1 MKKALPKRG
10 ERLLWWIR
18 FVNSDFT
25 TGGADMQAKPLA
37 TNLGEQANKIA
48 VSVQSGDGEVL
59 ALWGMCRRYAMQQ
72 ATRWLRA
79 FEGSGGVELDDLK
92 QSAFIGLLKAV
103 QTWKPESG
111 AFSTWYTIQLK
122 AVFVEAYGMRTKR
135 TREDPLNK
143 YHLSLDTPL
152 DENED
157 GSFTIAD
164 VLPDEAAEEAFED
177 VEQRDFQQAVQA
189 ALAQLTDAQRD
200 AIISEFWLGQK
211 PDAKAR
217 REAIRALRHPRIRKP
232 LMEYYG

>member
-1 MKKALPKRG
+1 
-10 ERLLWWIR
+10 
-18 FVNSDFT
+18 
-25 TGGADMQAKPLA
+25 MQAKPLA

-79 FEGSGGVELDDLK
+79 FEGSGGVELDDLE

-177 VEQRDFQQAVQA
+177 IEQRDFRQAVQA

-232 LMEYYG
+232 LMEYY

>member
-1 MKKALPKRG
+1 
-10 ERLLWWIR
+10 
-18 FVNSDFT
+18 
-25 TGGADMQAKPLA
+25 MQAKPLV

-48 VSVQSGDGEVL
+48 VSVQSGDGDVL

-79 FEGSGGVELDDLK
+79 FESSGGVELDDLE
-92 QSAFIGLLKAV
+92 QSAFIGLLRAV

-164 VLPDEAAEEAFED
+164 IIPDERAEAEFED
-177 VEQRDFQQAVQA
+177 VEQRDFQQTVQA
-189 ALAQLTDAQRD
+189 ALAQLPDAQRE
-200 AIISEFWLGQK
+200 AIIGEFWFGQK
-211 PDAKAR
+211 PNPKLR
-217 REAIRALRHPRIRKP
+217 REALRALRHPHIRKP
-232 LMEYYG
+232 LMEFYR

>member
-1 MKKALPKRG
+1 
-10 ERLLWWIR
+10 
-18 FVNSDFT
+18 
-25 TGGADMQAKPLA
+25 MQAKPLA

-48 VSVQSGDGEVL
+48 VSVQSGGGDIL
-59 ALWGMCRRYAMQQ
+59 TLWGMCRRYAMQQ
-72 ATRWLRA
+72 AARWLRA
-79 FEGSGGVELDDLK
+79 FESGGVELDDLE
-92 QSAFIGLLKAV
+92 QSAFIELLKAV
-103 QTWKPESG
+103 QTWKPKSG

-143 YHLSLDTPL
+143 FHLSLDTPL

-189 ALAQLTDAQRD
+189 ALAQLPDAQRE
-200 AIISEFWLGQK
+200 AIIGEFWFGRK
-211 PDAKAR
+211 PDPKLR
-217 REAIRALRHPRIRKP
+217 REALRALRHPRIRKP
-232 LMEYYG
+232 LMEFYR

>member
-1 MKKALPKRG
+1 
-10 ERLLWWIR
+10 
-18 FVNSDFT
+18 
-25 TGGADMQAKPLA
+25 MQAKPLA

-48 VSVQSGDGEVL
+48 VSVQSGDCDVL

-72 ATRWLRA
+72 ATRWHRA
-79 FEGSGGVELDDLK
+79 FESSGGVELDDLE

-164 VLPDEAAEEAFED
+164 VLPKVSGSLRSRSRKDY
-177 VEQRDFQQAVQA
+177 
-189 ALAQLTDAQRD
+189 
-200 AIISEFWLGQK
+200 GQ
-211 PDAKAR
+211 P
-217 REAIRALRHPRIRKP
+217 PRGCSP
-232 LMEYYG
+232 

>member
-1 MKKALPKRG
+1 
-10 ERLLWWIR
+10 
-18 FVNSDFT
+18 
-25 TGGADMQAKPLA
+25 MQAKPLA

-48 VSVQSGDGEVL
+48 VLVQSGDGEVL
-59 ALWGMCRRYAMQQ
+59 TLWGMCRRYAMQQ
-72 ATRWLRA
+72 ATRWFRA
-79 FEGSGGVELDDLK
+79 FEGSGGVELDDLE

-143 YHLSLDTPL
+143 YHLALDTPL

-189 ALAQLTDAQRD
+189 ALAQLTDAQRE
-200 AIISEFWLGQK
+200 AIIGEFWFGRK
-211 PDAKAR
+211 PDPKLR
-217 REAIRALRHPRIRKP
+217 REALRALRHPRIRKP
-232 LMEYYG
+232 LVEFYR

>member
-1 MKKALPKRG
+1 
-10 ERLLWWIR
+10 
-18 FVNSDFT
+18 
-25 TGGADMQAKPLA
+25 MQAKPLA

-48 VSVQSGDGEVL
+48 VSVQSGDGDVL

-79 FEGSGGVELDDLK
+79 FESSGGVELDDLE
-92 QSAFIGLLKAV
+92 QSAFIGLLRAV

-164 VLPDEAAEEAFED
+164 IIPDERAEAEFED

-189 ALAQLTDAQRD
+189 ALAQLPDAQRE
-200 AIISEFWLGQK
+200 AIIGEFWFGRK
-211 PDAKAR
+211 PDPKLR
-217 REAIRALRHPRIRKP
+217 REALRALRHPRIRKP
-232 LMEYYG
+232 LMEFYC

>member
-1 MKKALPKRG
+1 
-10 ERLLWWIR
+10 
-18 FVNSDFT
+18 
-25 TGGADMQAKPLA
+25 MQAKPLA

-48 VSVQSGDGEVL
+48 VSVQSGDGDVL

-79 FEGSGGVELDDLK
+79 FESSGGVELDDLE

-122 AVFVEAYGMRTKR
+122 AVLVEVYGMRTKR

-164 VLPDEAAEEAFED
+164 ILPDERAEAEFED
-177 VEQRDFQQAVQA
+177 IEQRDFQQAVQA
-189 ALAQLTDAQRD
+189 ALAQLPNAQRE
-200 AIISEFWLGQK
+200 AIIGEFWFGRK

-232 LMEYYG
+232 LMEYY

>member
-1 MKKALPKRG
+1 
-10 ERLLWWIR
+10 
-18 FVNSDFT
+18 
-25 TGGADMQAKPLA
+25 MQAQPLA

-59 ALWGMCRRYAMQQ
+59 TLWGMCRRYAMQQ
-72 ATRWLRA
+72 ATRWFRA
-79 FEGSGGVELDDLK
+79 FEGSGGVELDDLE

-122 AVFVEAYGMRTKR
+122 AVFVEVYGMRTKR

-164 VLPDEAAEEAFED
+164 ILPDERAEAEFED
-177 VEQRDFQQAVQA
+177 IEQRDFQQAVQA

-211 PDAKAR
+211 PDARAR

-232 LMEYYG
+232 LTEYSR

>member
-1 MKKALPKRG
+1 
-10 ERLLWWIR
+10 
-18 FVNSDFT
+18 
-25 TGGADMQAKPLA
+25 MQAKPLA

-48 VSVQSGDGEVL
+48 VSVQSGDCDVL

-72 ATRWLRA
+72 ATRWHRA
-79 FEGSGGVELDDLK
+79 FESSGGVELDDLE

-111 AFSTWYTIQLK
+111 AFSTWYTIQLR

-143 YHLSLDTPL
+143 FHLSLDTPL

-177 VEQRDFQQAVQA
+177 IEQRDFRQAVQA

-232 LMEYYG
+232 LMEYY

>member
-1 MKKALPKRG
+1 
-10 ERLLWWIR
+10 
-18 FVNSDFT
+18 
-25 TGGADMQAKPLA
+25 
-37 TNLGEQANKIA
+37 
-48 VSVQSGDGEVL
+48 
-59 ALWGMCRRYAMQQ
+59 MQQ

-79 FEGSGGVELDDLK
+79 FESSGGVELDDLE

-164 VLPDEAAEEAFED
+164 ILPDERAEAEFED
-177 VEQRDFQQAVQA
+177 IEQRDFQQAVQA
-189 ALAQLTDAQRD
+189 ALAQLPNAQRE
-200 AIISEFWLGQK
+200 AIIGEFWFGRK

-232 LMEYYG
+232 LMEYYR

>member
-1 MKKALPKRG
+1 
-10 ERLLWWIR
+10 
-18 FVNSDFT
+18 
-25 TGGADMQAKPLA
+25 MQAKPLA

-48 VSVQSGDGEVL
+48 VSVQSGDGDVL

-79 FEGSGGVELDDLK
+79 FEGSGGVELDDLE

-143 YHLSLDTPL
+143 YHLSLDMPL

-157 GSFTIAD
+157 GNFTIAD
-164 VLPDEAAEEAFED
+164 VLPDEAAEAAFGDIE
-177 VEQRDFQQAVQA
+177 RMDFQQAVQA
-189 ALAQLTDAQRD
+189 ALAQLPDAQRD
-200 AIISEFWLGQK
+200 AIIGEFWFGRK
-211 PDAKAR
+211 PDPKLR
-217 REAIRALRHPRIRKP
+217 REALRVLRHPRIRKP
-232 LMEYYG
+232 LVEFYR

>member
-1 MKKALPKRG
+1 
-10 ERLLWWIR
+10 
-18 FVNSDFT
+18 
-25 TGGADMQAKPLA
+25 MQAKPLA

-48 VSVQSGDGEVL
+48 VSVQSGDGDVL

-79 FEGSGGVELDDLK
+79 FEGSGGVELDDLE

-143 YHLSLDTPL
+143 YHLSLDMPL

-157 GSFTIAD
+157 GNFTIAD
-164 VLPDEAAEEAFED
+164 VLPDEAAEAAFGDIE
-177 VEQRDFQQAVQA
+177 RMDFQQAVQA

-232 LMEYYG
+232 LMEYY

>member
-1 MKKALPKRG
+1 
-10 ERLLWWIR
+10 
-18 FVNSDFT
+18 
-25 TGGADMQAKPLA
+25 MQAKPLA

-48 VSVQSGDGEVL
+48 VSVQSGDCDVL

-72 ATRWLRA
+72 ATRWHRA
-79 FEGSGGVELDDLK
+79 FESSGGVELDDLK

>member
-1 MKKALPKRG
+1 
-10 ERLLWWIR
+10 
-18 FVNSDFT
+18 
-25 TGGADMQAKPLA
+25 MQAKPLA

-48 VSVQSGDGEVL
+48 VSVQSGDGDIL
-59 ALWGMCRRYAMQQ
+59 TLWGMCRRYAMQQ

-79 FEGSGGVELDDLK
+79 FESGGVELDDLE

-103 QTWKPESG
+103 QTWKPKSG

-143 YHLSLDTPL
+143 FHLSLDTPL
-152 DENED
+152 DEDED

-164 VLPDEAAEEAFED
+164 ILPDERAEAEFED

-189 ALAQLTDAQRD
+189 ALAQLPDAQRE
-200 AIISEFWLGQK
+200 AIIGEFWFGRK
-211 PDAKAR
+211 PDPKLR
-217 REAIRALRHPRIRKP
+217 REALRALRHPRIRKL
-232 LMEYYG
+232 LMEFYK

>member
-1 MKKALPKRG
+1 M
-10 ERLLWWIR
+10 
-18 FVNSDFT
+18 
-25 TGGADMQAKPLA
+25 
-37 TNLGEQANKIA
+37 
-48 VSVQSGDGEVL
+48 
-59 ALWGMCRRYAMQQ
+59 WGMCRRYAMQQ
-72 ATRWLRA
+72 ATRWFRA
-79 FEGSGGVELDDLK
+79 FEGSGGVELDDLE

-177 VEQRDFQQAVQA
+177 IEQRDFRQAVQA

-232 LMEYYG
+232 LMEYY

>member
-1 MKKALPKRG
+1 
-10 ERLLWWIR
+10 
-18 FVNSDFT
+18 
-25 TGGADMQAKPLA
+25 MQAKPLA

-48 VSVQSGDGEVL
+48 VSVQSGDCDVL

-72 ATRWLRA
+72 ATRWHRA
-79 FEGSGGVELDDLK
+79 FESSGGVELDDLE

-111 AFSTWYTIQLK
+111 AFSTWYTIQLR

-143 YHLSLDTPL
+143 FHLSLDTPL

-232 LMEYYG
+232 LMEYY

>member
-1 MKKALPKRG
+1 
-10 ERLLWWIR
+10 
-18 FVNSDFT
+18 
-25 TGGADMQAKPLA
+25 MQAKPLA

-48 VSVQSGDGEVL
+48 VSVQSGDGDVL

-79 FEGSGGVELDDLK
+79 FEGSGGVELDDLE

-143 YHLSLDTPL
+143 YHLSLDMPL

-157 GSFTIAD
+157 GNFTIAD

-177 VEQRDFQQAVQA
+177 IEQRDFRQAVQA

-232 LMEYYG
+232 LMEYY

>member
-1 MKKALPKRG
+1 
-10 ERLLWWIR
+10 
-18 FVNSDFT
+18 
-25 TGGADMQAKPLA
+25 MQAKPLA

-48 VSVQSGDGEVL
+48 VSVQSGDGDVL

-79 FEGSGGVELDDLK
+79 FEGSGGVELDDLE

-143 YHLSLDTPL
+143 YHLSLDMPL

-157 GSFTIAD
+157 GNFTIAD
-164 VLPDEAAEEAFED
+164 VLPDEAAEAAFGDIE
-177 VEQRDFQQAVQA
+177 RMDFQQAVQA

-200 AIISEFWLGQK
+200 AIVSEFWLGQK

-232 LMEYYG
+232 LMEYY

>member
-1 MKKALPKRG
+1 
-10 ERLLWWIR
+10 
-18 FVNSDFT
+18 
-25 TGGADMQAKPLA
+25 MQAKPLA

-79 FEGSGGVELDDLK
+79 FEGSGGVELDDLE

-164 VLPDEAAEEAFED
+164 VLPDEAAEEVGED
-177 VEQRDFQQAVQA
+177 IEQRDFRQAVQA
-189 ALAQLTDAQRD
+189 ALAQLPDAQRD

-211 PDAKAR
+211 PDARAR

-232 LMEYYG
+232 LVEFYR

>member
-1 MKKALPKRG
+1 
-10 ERLLWWIR
+10 
-18 FVNSDFT
+18 
-25 TGGADMQAKPLA
+25 MQAKPLA

-48 VSVQSGDGEVL
+48 VSVQSGDCDVL

-72 ATRWLRA
+72 ATRWHRA
-79 FEGSGGVELDDLK
+79 FESSGGVELDDLE

-111 AFSTWYTIQLK
+111 AFSTWYTIQLR

-143 YHLSLDTPL
+143 FHLSLDTPL

-164 VLPDEAAEEAFED
+164 VLPDEAAAEAFED
-177 VEQRDFQQAVQA
+177 IEQRDFRQAVQA
-189 ALAQLTDAQRD
+189 ALAQLTDAQRE

-211 PDAKAR
+211 PDARAR

-232 LMEYYG
+232 LMEYY